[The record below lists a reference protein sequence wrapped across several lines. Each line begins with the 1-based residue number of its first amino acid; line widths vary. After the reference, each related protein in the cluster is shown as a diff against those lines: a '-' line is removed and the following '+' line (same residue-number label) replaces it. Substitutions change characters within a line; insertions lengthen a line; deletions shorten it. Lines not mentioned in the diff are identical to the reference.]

1 MKSILGRQFSNL
13 MGTIYRKGNVIFT
26 NDGNS
31 VISPVGNRITIYD
44 LKNNKSRTLS
54 LESKF
59 NYTTIGISPN
69 GCLMV
74 AINEQGEAQMISMIS
89 HTVIY
94 THKFPEAA
102 SCVQFSPDGKYFAVG
117 RGYLVTVYVVPGEIS
132 GNYGSFKSF
141 RHFAHG
147 HDDIAWIDWSSDSKV
162 LAVGSRDNTTRI
174 FAIEMYEN
182 FRPYHLAGHTDSI
195 VGCFFENNSLDVN
208 TISRNGQLCIWEC
221 SLQLNELVPKKP
233 KREES
238 SNGDEAQQEDRFDLK
253 NTLEKSAEEME
264 REAREAGDEPTMD
277 DIELIAE
284 TGRDEQGKLV
294 QAGQEHPFKYT
305 RLARH
310 YLLDEVRKENKQAT
324 LTSANYHKHTKLLI
338 TGFSNGAFY
347 LHEMP
352 DVTLIHSLSI
362 TEFPIQTACFNNT
375 GDWIALGSSN
385 LGQLLVWEWQ
395 SEQYVMKQQ
404 GHASEMN
411 CVDYSPDGQY
421 IVTGGEDAKVKVWNV
436 SNGFCFVTFSEHTAA
451 VKAIA
456 FSANKKFVVSAS
468 LDGTVRAYDL
478 IRYRN
483 FRTFT
488 SPRPV
493 QFASLAIDHSG
504 ELVVAGGQDVFE
516 IYLWSMK
523 LGRLLEVLSGHEGPV
538 SALAFAP
545 VVTSS
550 TLVSG
555 SWDRTVKIWN
565 CLESSGDHETIDV
578 LSDVTTLSFR
588 PNGEEVAVAT
598 INGAISVFNVKD
610 ANQVASIEGRNDLGS
625 GMSEADLVTAARN
638 KESK

>member
-1 MKSILGRQFSNL
+1 
-13 MGTIYRKGNVIFT
+13 MGTIYRKGNVIFS

-44 LKNNKSRTLS
+44 LKNNKSHTLS
-54 LESKF
+54 LESKY
-59 NYTTIGISPN
+59 NYSTIAISPN

-74 AINEQGEAQMISMIS
+74 AVNEQGEAQMISLIS
-89 HTVIY
+89 NTVIY
-94 THKFPEAA
+94 SHKFREAA
-102 SCVQFSPDGKYFAVG
+102 TCIQFSPNGKYFAVA
-117 RGYLVTVYVVPGEIS
+117 RGYVVTVYIVPGEI
-132 GNYGSFKSF
+132 NNDYGSFKAL

-147 HDDIAWIDWSSDSKV
+147 HDDIAWFDWSSDSKL
-162 LAVGSRDNTTRI
+162 LAVGSSDNTTRI
-174 FAIEMYEN
+174 FAIELYEN
-182 FRPYHLAGHTDSI
+182 FRPYQLAGHTDSI
-195 VGCFFENNSLDVN
+195 VGCYFEMDSLDVN

-221 SLQLNELVPKKP
+221 SLRLNELIPKSV
-233 KREES
+233 KRNEIDA
-238 SNGDEAQQEDRFDLK
+238 NGEQKEKAEVEPDEDSFDLK
-253 NTLEKSAEEME
+253 NILEKSAEEME
-264 REAREAGDEPTMD
+264 REAREAAAANDTMLDEND
-277 DIELIAE
+277 LIET
-284 TGRDEQGKLV
+284 TGRDEQGKVV
-294 QAGQEHPFKYT
+294 QHTEQPHPFKYS

-310 YLLDEVRKENKQAT
+310 YLLDEVRKDNKNAK
-324 LTSANYHKHTKLLI
+324 LTSANYHKRTKLLV
-338 TGFSNGAFY
+338 TGFSNGTFY

-362 TEFPIQTACFNNT
+362 TEFPIQTTCFNNT

-436 SNGFCFVTFSEHTAA
+436 HNGFCFVTFSEHTAA

-493 QFASLAIDHSG
+493 QFASLAVDHSG
-504 ELVVAGGQDVFE
+504 
-516 IYLWSMK
+516 
-523 LGRLLEVLSGHEGPV
+523 
-538 SALAFAP
+538 
-545 VVTSS
+545 
-550 TLVSG
+550 
-555 SWDRTVKIWN
+555 
-565 CLESSGDHETIDV
+565 
-578 LSDVTTLSFR
+578 
-588 PNGEEVAVAT
+588 
-598 INGAISVFNVKD
+598 
-610 ANQVASIEGRNDLGS
+610 
-625 GMSEADLVTAARN
+625 
-638 KESK
+638 